1 MEKLNLDNE
10 LLKPIKD
17 DLEKAIDTLTKNAI
31 LTGKEAEI
39 NLKLNI
45 STLKNTIEIADG
57 KIEEITQ
64 PVYEYQISDRIKEA
78 KSSRKSSVGAE
89 YSIELDEE
97 GNVMVKKVNNQTSL
111 FDEEEPDGNYE
122 EDEENEGDN
131 AVLDRPE
138 EDSIE
143 DNPEIEEDEELK
155 ENSFEDIDN
164 I

>member
-31 LTGKEAEI
+31 LTGTEAEI
-39 NLKLNI
+39 NLKINI
-45 STLKNTIEIADG
+45 RNLKNTIEITYR
-57 KIEEITQ
+57 IEEIKQ
-64 PVYEYQISDRIKEA
+64 PVYEYQISDRIKET

-122 EDEENEGDN
+122 EDEENEEDN

-143 DNPEIEEDEELK
+143 DNPEREEVEDLK
-155 ENSFEDIDN
+155 ENSFEDIDD

>member
-45 STLKNTIEIADG
+45 STLKNTIETTDG
-57 KIEEITQ
+57 IEEITQ
-64 PVYEYQISDRIKEA
+64 PVYEYQISDRIKET
-78 KSSRKSSVGAE
+78 KSSRKRSVGAE

-122 EDEENEGDN
+122 EDEENEEDN

-143 DNPEIEEDEELK
+143 DNPEREEVEDLK
-155 ENSFEDIDN
+155 ENSFEDIDD